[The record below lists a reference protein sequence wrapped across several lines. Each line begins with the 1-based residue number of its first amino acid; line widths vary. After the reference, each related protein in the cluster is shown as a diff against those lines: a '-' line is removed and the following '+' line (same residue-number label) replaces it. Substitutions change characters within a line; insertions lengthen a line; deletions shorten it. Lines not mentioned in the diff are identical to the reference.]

1 MPLKL
6 RLSYPARSLP
16 PNAGPLRHQHDKLQ
30 KHKPKPK
37 PKLGSTLL
45 SHHKAFGI
53 VETQQ
58 NQKHK
63 TKPPQSHTHITSSL
77 TQSITHSKIH
87 PTTGCPSCRNAD
99 RAHHP
104 KTHNGER
111 VYTDGLQICGNRIEP
126 PNSYYA
132 PRARSHTQLSQ
143 LTHFKTQQ

>member
-63 TKPPQSHTHITSSL
+63 TKPPQSHTHITTSL
-77 TQSITHSKIH
+77 TQSITLQNTPHNRMPELQKRRPSSSSQNPQWRKSLHRRTSNLWKPNRTTKLILRSSSSFSHS
-87 PTTGCPSCRNAD
+87 T
-99 RAHHP
+99 
-104 KTHNGER
+104 
-111 VYTDGLQICGNRIEP
+111 
-126 PNSYYA
+126 
-132 PRARSHTQLSQ
+132 
-143 LTHFKTQQ
+143 